1 MNILINLI
9 FIILVHMVCTI
20 CFGTGVYFGKKC
32 KPKTLPRAAPMPTEE
47 QKRNAEKQKIETNNM
62 LTYNGDEQPEID

>member
-1 MNILINLI
+1 MNVVLVLILLTLWIVI
-9 FIILVHMVCTI
+9 CAG
-20 CFGTGVYFGKKC
+20 CFGLGFYIGKIY
-32 KPKTLPRAAPMPTEE
+32 KPQTQPRAAPMPTEE